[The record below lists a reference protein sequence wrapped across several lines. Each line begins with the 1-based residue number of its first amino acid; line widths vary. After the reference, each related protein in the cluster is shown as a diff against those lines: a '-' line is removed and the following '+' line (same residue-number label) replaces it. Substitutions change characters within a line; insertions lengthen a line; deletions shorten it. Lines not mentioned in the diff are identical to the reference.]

1 MRSQDDTKAGSG
13 PKVPGKKDAAASG
26 KQEGGGRSVGDA
38 LRAVYREA
46 ADESVPDSMLD
57 LLSKL
62 D

>member
-1 MRSQDDTKAGSG
+1 MRSQDDAKTGTG
-13 PKVPGKKDAAASG
+13 PKVSGKKDAASG
-26 KQEGGGRSVGDA
+26 KQESGGRSVGDA